1 MGTNKNKLETEF
13 IAILRQHER
22 IIYKAISFYADEEN
36 PAGDLFQET
45 VLNLWKAFPN
55 FRNESAYSTWI
66 YRIALN
72 TCVSFFRKGKNKPVF
87 VEVNYDVAEIPS
99 SDEDIKELY
108 RLISQLGKLDRAL
121 VFLYLEEKSY
131 KEIAEISGL
140 TISNVATKLNRIKE
154 KLKGMSNQ

>member
-1 MGTNKNKLETEF
+1 MGAKKNKLETEF
-13 IAILRQHER
+13 IVVLRQHER
-22 IIYKAISFYADEEN
+22 VIYKVISFYADEEN

-72 TCVSFFRKGKNKPVF
+72 TCVSFFRKGKSKPVF

-140 TISNVATKLNRIKE
+140 TVSNVATKLNRIKE
-154 KLKGMSNQ
+154 KLKEMSNQ